1 MSQLRYTLLGDSN
14 IRRSFNSSVNRRAC
28 PALSKSTLI
37 SCCSWNIFDESL
49 SKVDAECDALI
60 VSCITNFLADSDDDS
75 SAGKRVEPV
84 IKEFKSLLLGFSE
97 KLPGCNLLVAPPMY
111 RTHPVWYR
119 DGLPE
124 ILTRFSSL
132 MSGTRKI
139 RLLPSFAT
147 PDFEADG
154 IHLTSYSGLEY
165 IIHLFDSV
173 EAALSE
179 DKSDESDCDERF
191 LKSTESARLL
201 EDRMMALEQDHRR
214 LNRSVEYRAAVDAE
228 LHDFHE
234 NVGNE
239 DFLIITGQIPM
250 PASGLSGPE
259 WQRSS
264 IESVQVYLSQV
275 LGRPANIKFIQNLT
289 GRSKDSVVRYQ
300 VKLASASESKEIRS
314 KFGYYFAGGTDNRP
328 PLFKDSD
335 VTIRNRVT
343 HDTRVRIAILQVLAK
358 RYKDSNAGSKASVVS
373 YEPRPLLRITPP
385 STASDRR
392 SKSFNF
398 VEAVKKFPTN
408 FTKKELGHI
417 LPKIGKRQFG
427 NLKSVFICLS
437 DDLKRPVRAPEDD
450 DDQMDVTVI
459 PSSGATTDSETE
471 HHSSGSRPE
480 TEHRS
485 SGSRSGTR
493 QKRGPSPSGS
503 RSKSARH

>member
-1 MSQLRYTLLGDSN
+1 
-14 IRRSFNSSVNRRAC
+14 
-28 PALSKSTLI
+28 
-37 SCCSWNIFDESL
+37 
-49 SKVDAECDALI
+49 
-60 VSCITNFLADSDDDS
+60 
-75 SAGKRVEPV
+75 
-84 IKEFKSLLLGFSE
+84 
-97 KLPGCNLLVAPPMY
+97 
-111 RTHPVWYR
+111 
-119 DGLPE
+119 
-124 ILTRFSSL
+124 
-132 MSGTRKI
+132 
-139 RLLPSFAT
+139 
-147 PDFEADG
+147 
-154 IHLTSYSGLEY
+154 
-165 IIHLFDSV
+165 
-173 EAALSE
+173 
-179 DKSDESDCDERF
+179 
-191 LKSTESARLL
+191 
-201 EDRMMALEQDHRR
+201 MMALEQDHRR

-239 DFLIITGQIPM
+239 DFLIITGKIPM

-264 IESVQVYLSQV
+264 IESIQVYLSHV
-275 LGRPANIKFIQNLT
+275 LGRPAAVKFIQNLT

-314 KFGYYFAGGTDNRP
+314 KFGYYFAGGSDNRP

-385 STASDRR
+385 STASDKR
-392 SKSFNF
+392 SKSFSF

-417 LPKIGKRQFG
+417 LPKIGRRQFG

-437 DDLKRPVRAPEDD
+437 DDLKRPVRALEDED
-450 DDQMDVTVI
+450 DDQMDVTVV
-459 PSSGATTDSETE
+459 PASGGATDSDID
-471 HHSSGSRPE
+471 HQGSGSRSE
-480 TEHRS
+480 AERRSSRSDVEHRS
-485 SGSRSGTR
+485 SGSRSGSR
-493 QKRGPSPSGS
+493 QKRGPSPSSS